1 MTNCETIF
9 FFFYFTNEEMRH
21 RIYNICSISQIQQI
35 VELGLKQGPL
45 IISLALF
52 SNEIVSH
59 KWEMEDCQEIV

>member
-1 MTNCETIF
+1 
-9 FFFYFTNEEMRH
+9 MRH

-59 KWEMEDCQEIV
+59 